1 MEYKKCLKKVV
12 YCIGGGDTWD
22 LPEFNFI
29 SMFRKKNLITPWS
42 YNRFFL
48 IFCHNR
54 LRLWLAIDFV
64 NELTQITH
72 LWIILRCVVQKLCLE
87 KKLYKPWSI
96 ANLRYFKIFLII
108 IIPYYS
114 QLIESV
120 VNVAYSIEV
129 EICLLSNKILL
140 KILQKFRSLNETVLI
155 RILDLCKYFT
165 MSLDVEL
172 KEQYTK
178 LFCFIPINISAS
190 RVQNISV
197 LNKQDFSVFA
207 MLARNSYV
215 QASEENVLSV
225 NSFKA
230 IMGYMLAG
238 LNQGDLYSKTWLER
252 LFYVSQQKSQDDKKQ
267 TPKDTISM
275 ESVID
280 GNEGKIYFFTN
291 IFFYLW

>member
-1 MEYKKCLKKVV
+1 M
-12 YCIGGGDTWD
+12 
-22 LPEFNFI
+22 
-29 SMFRKKNLITPWS
+29 
-42 YNRFFL
+42 
-48 IFCHNR
+48 
-54 LRLWLAIDFV
+54 
-64 NELTQITH
+64 
-72 LWIILRCVVQKLCLE
+72 
-87 KKLYKPWSI
+87 
-96 ANLRYFKIFLII
+96 
-108 IIPYYS
+108 
-114 QLIESV
+114 
-120 VNVAYSIEV
+120 

-215 QASEENVLSV
+215 QASEENLLSV

-291 IFFYLW
+291 IFFYL